1 MSKLIERQNG
11 TAQDEGALVRSV
23 IELSRHAPRYGNF
36 TFRASFKNH
45 KLTTIE
51 REWDATHPQ
60 GFVTAIV
67 PNTPLP
73 RQNVLKVSS
82 VNVEFHQ
89 NLNSKALKDS
99 SITIGIGNL
108 PEGLVVAWAINEKKE
123 TTILELPLVRPVIP
137 EHQEV
142 TKPKTCGVARPGTE
156 HFRCEVPDGHFNKQT
171 LP

>member
-1 MSKLIERQNG
+1 MSKLIERKNG
-11 TAQDEGALVRSV
+11 TTQDEADIVRSV

-45 KLTTIE
+45 KL
-51 REWDATHPQ
+51 
-60 GFVTAIV
+60 
-67 PNTPLP
+67 
-73 RQNVLKVSS
+73 
-82 VNVEFHQ
+82 
-89 NLNSKALKDS
+89 
-99 SITIGIGNL
+99 
-108 PEGLVVAWAINEKKE
+108 

-156 HFRCEVPDGHFNKQT
+156 HFRCEVPDGHFKKQP